1 REDPRAGRAAAGRRA
16 RGAGGTHRAAAT
28 RRPARALPVVGRRG
42 ARGRARHPALGRRR
56 TPQCAA
62 GGAARGPRDPR
73 RHGRRGGAAGPRR
86 GGGRG
91 PRGGRRR
98 AARGAVR
105 AGRARR
111 AGRRGGRRLQRL
123 GPCGHAARACARDH
137 RLDRDRAALARPLH
151 LRLHRGRFHVGAGPA
166 RPARGGPGLRRAE
179 LGVAR
184 GTGMT
189 TSPFVVA
196 GASAVLLAASAAGQ
210 EPRLEARLDPV
221 TYRGVVLV
229 IEQAR
234 ARGLP
239 TEPLVDKAL
248 EGVAKRAPGERIIGA
263 VARLSERLAAAH
275 AALGPDASLAEVQ
288 AGAEALAVGVP
299 EEALKE
305 LRAAVPDGSLAVP
318 LGVLTQ
324 LVSRGIAASSPTETT
339 LQLVRRR
346 ARPPPR

>member
-1 REDPRAGRAAAGRRA
+1 
-16 RGAGGTHRAAAT
+16 
-28 RRPARALPVVGRRG
+28 
-42 ARGRARHPALGRRR
+42 
-56 TPQCAA
+56 
-62 GGAARGPRDPR
+62 
-73 RHGRRGGAAGPRR
+73 
-86 GGGRG
+86 
-91 PRGGRRR
+91 
-98 AARGAVR
+98 
-105 AGRARR
+105 
-111 AGRRGGRRLQRL
+111 
-123 GPCGHAARACARDH
+123 
-137 RLDRDRAALARPLH
+137 
-151 LRLHRGRFHVGAGPA
+151 
-166 RPARGGPGLRRAE
+166 
-179 LGVAR
+179 
-184 GTGMT
+184 MT

-196 GASAVLLAASAAGQ
+196 GAAAVLLAASAAGQ

-305 LRAAVPDGSLAVP
+305 LRAAVPDGSLAVA

-324 LVSRGIAASSPTETT
+324 LVSRGIAVSRATETV
-339 LQLVRRR
+339 LELVRRG
-346 ARPPPR
+346 ARPPQLIALGQAVQEDIAQGMAPATALDVRLRGVLGTLPSASGDVRTTAAPTGPPK